1 MDLIQI
7 FTEFWNLKAKNYEH
21 FEVTEIIFN
30 YRLMTTDKKE
40 DKTPILNK
48 PGKVKRTWVNLLK
61 VGFYNFPM
69 TMDLFEWGGVDFVLG
84 DKEAIVYKNNSK
96 AVYHIKFI
104 DQNKKFKE
112 K

>member
-1 MDLIQI
+1 
-7 FTEFWNLKAKNYEH
+7 
-21 FEVTEIIFN
+21 
-30 YRLMTTDKKE
+30 MTTDKKE